1 MQQNKISPPLRPGWA
16 EKYVSMSS
24 HPNTFLKD
32 TTEQYVQPLKSEEKG
47 AKLECT
53 TAKVKG
59 GRDLV
64 GEKEEDN
71 SQ

>member
-1 MQQNKISPPLRPGWA
+1 
-16 EKYVSMSS
+16 MSS

-32 TTEQYVQPLKSEEKG
+32 TTEQYVQPLKSGEKG

-53 TAKVKG
+53 TAKVEG

-64 GEKEEDN
+64 GEKEEDH
-71 SQ
+71 S